1 MVRSI
6 WMSLVLLL
14 STFAFA
20 EEDPCSLG
28 SAMATSACQEP
39 KWKAAEQELQ
49 ASYDLQVAHVKEQSP
64 HLLPD
69 LVQAQRSWIRF
80 REQYCNVYARDR
92 VEGSSWTGFWE
103 AECMADEARRR
114 TQSIKHML
122 EVGY

>member
-1 MVRSI
+1 M
-6 WMSLVLLL
+6 LL

-28 SAMATSACQEP
+28 SAMATSACQGP

-69 LVQAQRSWIRF
+69 LVQAQRTWIRF
-80 REQYCNVYARDR
+80 REQYCSVYARDR